1 MESRIDTYKDYSVRD
16 FLLDDA
22 FVAWCRN
29 SSEAD
34 DAFWL
39 EVIRVYPQQAINMND
54 AREFLSHSTAKDEL
68 PSAEQIQR
76 MWSNINSE
84 LISKKPKGLVK
95 TLSWLRIAAI
105 VLLVVGAGTLTW
117 LAYSKQKKINTLY
130 AEVKQL
136 ELPDHSKIT
145 LNANSEIRYAQKWNT
160 TKPREVWLTGEAYFE
175 VNHLHKGAEPVKPG
189 ERFIV
194 HANGVDIEVLG
205 TTFNVNNRHDV
216 SKIALTS
223 GSIELKFEDDKYP
236 AMIMKPGDV
245 VRYAK
250 DSLTVESEDAK
261 SAAATSWKEHRWEF
275 DNASLKD
282 VLQLLKDN
290 YGLDAQVEDEKLWS
304 KKISGAISS
313 DNKEILLNGLSVLL
327 DIKIEQKEGT
337 LILKR

>member
-1 MESRIDTYKDYSVRD
+1 MELKIDTYKDYAVRD

-29 SSEAD
+29 GSEAD

-54 AREFLSHSTAKDEL
+54 AREFLSHSTVKDAL

-76 MWSNINSE
+76 MWGGINSE
-84 LISKKPKGLVK
+84 LNSRKPKGLVK
-95 TLSWLRIAAI
+95 TLSWLRVAAI
-105 VLLVVGAGTLTW
+105 VLLVAGAGTLSW

-145 LNANSEIRYAQKWNT
+145 LNANSEIRYSKEWNA

-189 ERFIV
+189 DRFIV
-194 HANGVDIEVLG
+194 HANGVEIEVLG
-205 TTFNVNNRHDV
+205 TTFNVNNRHNV

-223 GSIELKFEDDKYP
+223 GSIKLRFDDDKFP

-245 VRYAK
+245 VKYSK
-250 DSLTVESEDAK
+250 DSLTFENKEAK
-261 SAAATSWKEHRWEF
+261 SLAEGSWKEHRLLF
-275 DNASLKD
+275 DSTSLKD
-282 VLQLLKDN
+282 VLQIIKDN
-290 YGLDAQVEDEKLWS
+290 YGLDARVEDEKLWN

-313 DNKEILLNGLSVLL
+313 DDKDMLIKGLSVLL
-327 DIKIEQKEGT
+327 EIKIDQQPGM
-337 LILKR
+337 LILKH